1 MSEYQSYEFVAID
14 RQLTGKEMAELRS
27 ISTRAE
33 ITPTR
38 FWNEYEWGDL
48 KADAGKLLA
57 RYFDAHLYVANWGA
71 RRFMLRLP
79 ARSVDFPRL
88 KPYFPGPRA
97 RLTKSGTF
105 LVLDFWSNDDDGDE
119 DWPDAPRLATLIP
132 IRSRLLQ
139 GDLRA
144 AYIAWLCNVQ
154 AGELDEDQH
163 EPPVPV
169 GLSEAPAP
177 LASLVKLLRV
187 DPDLLA
193 AAAESSDPVRVS
205 SNEVHAWIKA
215 RPPAEKDRWLLR
227 AVDRPESA
235 LGTELLAA
243 FRRERPQ
250 GSKNALAR

>member
-1 MSEYQSYEFVAID
+1 
-14 RQLTGKEMAELRS
+14 
-27 ISTRAE
+27 
-33 ITPTR
+33 
-38 FWNEYEWGDL
+38 
-48 KADAGKLLA
+48 
-57 RYFDAHLYVANWGA
+57 
-71 RRFMLRLP
+71 MLRLP

-250 GSKNALAR
+250 GAGGVAGCIRGERRGKWVSGGEVVVRTLGGVPSPPLTAKLLIT